1 MSTYRHDVYVLKL
14 IATNIHIPNSIYL
27 YKYVTS
33 FFSES
38 DEFNIYNYIYTD
50 NEYRNKTTK
59 EETRKIPR
67 EIPPR
72 NKHSFAA
79 RERKAR
85 RAQRREIQ
93 FREARQLQLTQ
104 CIPR

>member
-1 MSTYRHDVYVLKL
+1 MTYRHDVYVLKL

-27 YKYVTS
+27 YQYLIS

-38 DEFNIYNYIYTD
+38 DEFNISNYIYTD
-50 NEYRNKTTK
+50 NGYRNKTK

-67 EIPPR
+67 EMPPR
-72 NKHSFAA
+72 DKHSFAA

>member
-1 MSTYRHDVYVLKL
+1 MIYRHDVYVLKH
-14 IATNIHIPNSIYL
+14 ITTNNNIPNSIYL
-27 YKYVTS
+27 YEYVTS
-33 FFSES
+33 LFSES
-38 DEFNIYNYIYTD
+38 DEFKISNYMYTD
-50 NEYRNKTTK
+50 NVYRNKTK

-93 FREARQLQLTQ
+93 FREARQLHLTQ

>member
-1 MSTYRHDVYVLKL
+1 MTYRHDVYVLKH
-14 IATNIHIPNSIYL
+14 ITTNNNLPNSIYL
-27 YKYVTS
+27 YQYLIS

-38 DEFNIYNYIYTD
+38 EEFNISNYIYTD
-50 NEYRNKTTK
+50 NGYRNKTTK

-67 EIPPR
+67 EMPPR
-72 NKHSFAA
+72 DKHSFAA

>member
-1 MSTYRHDVYVLKL
+1 MTYRHDVYVLRL
-14 IATNIHIPNSIYL
+14 ITTNKNLPNSIYL
-27 YKYVTS
+27 YEYVTS

-38 DEFNIYNYIYTD
+38 DEFKISNYIYRD
-50 NEYRNKTTK
+50 NGNRNKTK
-59 EETRKIPR
+59 EETRTIPR

-72 NKHSFAA
+72 HKRSLAA

-85 RAQRREIQ
+85 RTQQREIQ
-93 FREARQLQLTQ
+93 FRAAKQLHLTQ